1 MKAAVFY
8 GARDF
13 RVEDIAEPKIE
24 PTDVLIRVK
33 ACGICGSDLH
43 AYKKGIFSRPGFV
56 MGHELAGEVAA
67 VGEKVTG
74 IAAGDRVVP
83 MVLPLND
90 VLQGCG
96 QCFWCLREEP
106 QWCSDISHKP
116 CGECEYCKANQFWM
130 CDEMQRHMLIGYSRN
145 GGYAEYAV
153 VPDAVLDGNIFKIP
167 DSISWEEAAFI
178 EPLWGAYRWVMMADP
193 HPYDVAVVTGLGTIG
208 LLVMEVLKNY
218 VSQVIV
224 SEVSQKRLT
233 LAREL
238 GADVAINAAREDPLN
253 KVVELTGKG
262 RTFSGKS
269 GGCADIVIE
278 CSGVSS
284 VLQQAIEM
292 TRTGGR
298 IVLVGLFEEDVPI
311 NVNHL
316 VHKQLSLIS
325 SFNWGKQPVSQE
337 IKEAIGLLVEGR
349 VNVKPLISHEFPVD
363 RIMEAF
369 EVQTKPDQS
378 IKVLIKP

>member
-13 RVEDIAEPKIE
+13 RVEDIAQPEVE
-24 PTDVLIRVK
+24 PTDVLIRVR

-43 AYKKGIFSRPGFV
+43 AYKEGIFSRPGFV
-56 MGHELAGEVAA
+56 MGHELAGEVVT
-67 VGEKVTG
+67 VGEKVSG
-74 IAAGDRVVP
+74 IVVGERVVP
-83 MVLPLND
+83 MVVPLND
-90 VLQGCG
+90 AIRGCG
-96 QCFWCLREEP
+96 QCFWCLRGQP
-106 QWCSDISHKP
+106 QWCPAIAHKS
-116 CGECEYCKANQFWM
+116 CGECEYCQSGRFWL
-130 CDEMQRHMLIGYSRN
+130 CNSMQRHMLIGYSRN
-145 GGYAEYAV
+145 GGFAEYAV
-153 VPDAVLDGNIFKIP
+153 VPDAVLDSNIFKIP

-178 EPLWGAYRWVMMADP
+178 EPLWGAYRWVMMANP
-193 HPYDVAVVTGLGTIG
+193 QRYDVAVVTGLGTIG

-224 SEVSQKRLT
+224 AEVSPKRLEM
-233 LAREL
+233 ARQL
-238 GADVAINAAREDPLN
+238 GADVVIDAAKEEPLK

-269 GGCADIVIE
+269 GGCADFVME
-278 CSGVSS
+278 CSGVSG

-292 TRTGGR
+292 TRTGGS
-298 IVLVGLFEEDVPI
+298 IVLVGLFEADVPI

-316 VHKQLSLIS
+316 IHKQLSLIS
-325 SFNWGKQPVSQE
+325 SFNWGKQPTSQE
-337 IKEAIGLLVEGR
+337 IKEAIGLLVDGK
-349 VNVKPLISHEFPVD
+349 VKVKPLISHEFPVD

-369 EVQTKPDQS
+369 EVQTRPEQS